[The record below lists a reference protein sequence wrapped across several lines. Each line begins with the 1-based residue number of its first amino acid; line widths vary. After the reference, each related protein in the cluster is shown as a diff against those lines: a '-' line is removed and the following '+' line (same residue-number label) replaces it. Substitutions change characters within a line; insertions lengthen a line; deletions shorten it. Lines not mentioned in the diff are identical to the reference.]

1 MHLVAVDALT
11 SPVVPSRM
19 PSPATGPGWD
29 RQRLHADVRFVEF
42 LLHMLEC
49 ARDPDRGPWAAHI
62 VRTHERA
69 AAATAAKPRHAWTVD
84 GLPYL
89 MGVDPGLATDDLG
102 PGWSPTVAAGP
113 PQERPAFNPTHD
125 LANLIAHA
133 ESAGMAV
140 TWSDLD
146 VSIGGFVYRP
156 SRRTGRR
163 RDPRAAP
170 ADLDAQ
176 RLPRVTI
183 GDLVVVLN
191 PAQSW
196 IATLELLLH
205 ELAHALL
212 GHLGPAPSV
221 RQKTDLIPDRG
232 RPPWDAREFEANAAA
247 LVAAQRRGSP
257 ARRLGLEVMLHF
269 VGLERE
275 GEVATVDLL
284 QVFRVAETLAAWCAI
299 RPDTVGVRAVPMPP
313 PADPPARAR
322 EAVAERERAESP
334 VSVRSRM

>member
-1 MHLVAVDALT
+1 
-11 SPVVPSRM
+11 M

-29 RQRLHADVRFVEF
+29 VQRLHGEVRFAEF
-42 LLHMLEC
+42 LLHLLTC
-49 ARDPDRGPWAAHI
+49 ARDPERGPWSAHLE
-62 VRTHERA
+62 RTHERA
-69 AAATAAKPRHAWTVD
+69 AAATAAKPRHASTVD
-84 GLPYL
+84 DLPYV
-89 MGVDPGLATDDLG
+89 MGVDRGPDDLG
-102 PGWSPTVAAGP
+102 PEATPTVAAGP
-113 PQERPAFNPTHD
+113 PQERLVFDPTHD

-133 ESAGMAV
+133 EAAGIAV

-156 SRRTGRR
+156 RGRTGRR
-163 RDPRAAP
+163 REPRAAP
-170 ADLDAQ
+170 ADLDAR

-191 PAQSW
+191 PAQAW

-221 RQKTDLIPDRG
+221 RQGTDLIPVRA
-232 RPPWDAREFEANAAA
+232 RPSWDAREFEANVAA

-257 ARRLGLEVMLHF
+257 ARRIGLKVMLHF
-269 VGLERE
+269 VGLERA
-275 GEVATVDLL
+275 GEVGIVDLL

-299 RPDTVGVRAVPMPP
+299 RPDTVGVRAAAPPP

-322 EAVAERERAESP
+322 EAVADRERAEPTVP
-334 VSVRSRM
+334 VSVRSRR